1 MKKNLLIV
9 MVLLFSFTMTGLA
22 APVSKEQAVAIA
34 RNLLQQYPLRNGADV
49 VTQKITI
56 DQVYHAG
63 DAKRGTMT
71 EDNNAPAY
79 FYVAHRG
86 ANDGYV
92 LIAADDKLPAVLAY
106 SPVGRFSMEKMPDN
120 LRTWLQI
127 YEEEIALILSGKAEA
142 SSDALRTD
150 GVPAVILPLMDN
162 GAFASDPIRW
172 NQAYPWN
179 EKEPMLPNGQR
190 GYTGCVA
197 TAIAQIMRYHRWPN
211 TAEGSFDYYAGSLVG
226 QWSGT
231 FGDTYEWDN
240 MPGNP
245 NLQNV
250 PAEQVNAYATF
261 MRDVSASVNMSFYEN
276 GSGTYSVYV
285 VDALRDHFRYKKSV
299 KQHVRFLYT
308 AQQWQDMV
316 RREIAANRPVYYAGN
331 NQSVGHAF
339 VCDGYAADGTFHFNW
354 GWGGVSNGYY
364 RLSLLSPT
372 SLGIGGQ
379 GIGFTIY
386 QEILTGVEP
395 AYTPD
400 QAGTDALTDLTF
412 DKLNAEYDNY
422 GLEVEY
428 TAYNLGETSS
438 RLDIGYRLQKP
449 DGSVSEVNKTTHTLR
464 WFGFGDYENI
474 YFSIS
479 KDQFAIGP
487 HTITLLYRRE
497 GSTEWKELCHMQGGF
512 ESSILVN
519 TSNPN
524 NVEVTT
530 FEHSGE
536 LTLVPNSVVA
546 NLNAFEHSTITAK
559 FQNTTADEI
568 RTPVAFGISGTN
580 DQIISIGWSMA
591 EAPAHSNDYTLNFST
606 GIVPAEVGTYV
617 LWYKYSA
624 KESDYNWQKIGNV
637 TVQQPTVYTH
647 PLLQVNHE
655 QTETT
660 LLLLGQSYEL
670 PPFTVKNVGLPFD
683 GRFGVRLQAT
693 DGSSTYN
700 LGFKNMYLGQGDSF
714 VYTPVL
720 EHYVNVP
727 DGLYSVRI
735 LPVVGNSIQNYI
747 TGNLSY
753 RVKIVNTTAVETV
766 ETARVSVYPNPA
778 QDYATITA
786 PTAGDASVVLFDQ
799 AGRIVA
805 KTTLTAG
812 TGRIELSQLPSGTYI
827 IRIDDYT
834 GKLII
839 AH

>member
-150 GVPAVILPLMDN
+150 GVPADVLPLMDN

-179 EKEPMLPNGQR
+179 EKEPMLPNGQH

-231 FGDTYEWDN
+231 FGDTYVWDN

-245 NLQNV
+245 DLQNV

-354 GWGGVSNGYY
+354 GWGGISNGYY

-412 DKLNAEYDNY
+412 DKLNAEYDSY

-449 DGSVSEVNKTTHTLR
+449 DGSISEVNKTTHTLR

-519 TSNPN
+519 TTNPN

-546 NLNAFEHSTITAK
+546 NLNAFEQSTITAQ
-559 FQNTTADEI
+559 FQNPTADEI
-568 RTPVAFGISGTN
+568 RTPVSFGISGIN
-580 DQIISIGWSMA
+580 GQIISIGWSMA
-591 EAPAHSNDYTLNFST
+591 EAPAHSNDYTLHFST
-606 GIVPAEVGTYV
+606 DLVPAEVGNYE

-660 LLLLGQSYEL
+660 LLPLGQSYEL

-720 EHYVNVP
+720 EYYVNVL

-735 LPVVGNSIQNYI
+735 LPVIGNSIQNYI
-747 TGNLSY
+747 SGNLSY
-753 RVKIVNTTAVETV
+753 LVKIVNTTAIETV
-766 ETARVSVYPNPA
+766 ETARVSVFPNPA
-778 QDYATITA
+778 QDYAVITA
-786 PTAGDASVVLFDQ
+786 PTAGDAPVVLFDQ

-812 TGRIELSQLPSGTYI
+812 TGRIELSHLPSGTYI